1 MRRTANYSLS
11 PSSRRRLIRVLLA
24 RLDAYAA
31 DTRPSAGEKPENVL
45 SRLVREGLVAPLVV
59 RSRSDSAGRYALIDG
74 HRRVPALRRRSLSEA
89 GHDGKPD
96 DSGEEA

>member
-1 MRRTANYSLS
+1 MTRTGNSSSS

-31 DTRPSAGEKPENVL
+31 DTRPSAGEKPENLL
-45 SRLVREGLVAPLVV
+45 SRLVREGLVAPLFV
-59 RSRSDSAGRYALIDG
+59 RSRSDSAGEYAHIDG
-74 HRRVPALRRRSLSEA
+74 LRRAEVLKRRSLSEE
-89 GHDGKPD
+89 GHDRESD